1 MKNKLFKQ
9 LRQMNQMND
18 NNGKILE
25 TGLERLKSNIL
36 IFLFVLIVSTY
47 MGNIVIGILFE
58 INYSILRIYAGGYHA
73 KTRNKCMI
81 LTYTSKILCLWVS

>member
-58 INYSILRIYAGGYHA
+58 INYSILVDIMQKHEI
-73 KTRNKCMI
+73 N
-81 LTYTSKILCLWVS
+81 V

>member
-9 LRQMNQMND
+9 LRQMNLMND

-73 KTRNKCMI
+73 KTIMVAM
-81 LTYTSKILCLWVS
+81 CLNWC

>member
-9 LRQMNQMND
+9 LRQMNLMND

-36 IFLFVLIVSTY
+36 IFLFVAFIS
-47 MGNIVIGILFE
+47 F
-58 INYSILRIYAGGYHA
+58 IY
-73 KTRNKCMI
+73 K
-81 LTYTSKILCLWVS
+81 

>member
-9 LRQMNQMND
+9 LRQMNLMND

-73 KTRNKCMI
+73 KHEIN
-81 LTYTSKILCLWVS
+81 V

>member
-36 IFLFVLIVSTY
+36 IFLFVAFIS
-47 MGNIVIGILFE
+47 F
-58 INYSILRIYAGGYHA
+58 IY
-73 KTRNKCMI
+73 K
-81 LTYTSKILCLWVS
+81 

>member
-9 LRQMNQMND
+9 LRQMNLMND

-73 KTRNKCMI
+73 KTAG
-81 LTYTSKILCLWVS
+81 